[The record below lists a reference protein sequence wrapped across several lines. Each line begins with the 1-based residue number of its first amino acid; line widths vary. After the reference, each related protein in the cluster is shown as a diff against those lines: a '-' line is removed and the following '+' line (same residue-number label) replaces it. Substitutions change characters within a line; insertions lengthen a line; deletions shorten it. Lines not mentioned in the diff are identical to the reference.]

1 MRKMTRNQGFICA
14 LRNGEKKFAER
25 NPVQS
30 ARGFVA
36 AYKSNI
42 KFYKELGWDTGQ
54 DEENLRIAKRKLRE
68 VLASGSKDID
78 YDKGGNLI

>member
-1 MRKMTRNQGFICA
+1 MTRNQGFVST
-14 LRNGEKKFAER
+14 LRKGEKKFAER

-30 ARGFVA
+30 AKGFIS
-36 AYKSNI
+36 AYKTNI
-42 KFYKELGWDTGQ
+42 AFSESMGWDTRQ
-54 DEENLRIAKRKLRE
+54 DKANLRMAKMRLKE